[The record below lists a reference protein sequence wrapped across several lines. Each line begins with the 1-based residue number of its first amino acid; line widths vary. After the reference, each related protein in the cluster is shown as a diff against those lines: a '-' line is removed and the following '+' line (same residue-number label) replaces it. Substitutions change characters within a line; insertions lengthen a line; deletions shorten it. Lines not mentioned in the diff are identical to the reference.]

1 MTPTPLIFTYWKHLI
16 ESFCKVTWQI
26 CFWKLIDIDA
36 EMYVCVCLCL
46 CVGLS
51 VGMRHWVW
59 VCVCVCSC
67 TMTTIQIPLYCFH
80 LKTCRM
86 FPSQRL
92 SLHYYSLSLSLSFP
106 PPLFLSFP
114 KRNIGA
120 LIRHF
125 ISHSVISCHVN
136 WTKHDRSRNEWSPF
150 LERGSVQKGLMVSD
164 KIFCFEQKED
174 SFFCVPIVTNTT
186 NDPFDS

>member
-59 VCVCVCSC
+59 VCVCVCVHVPWLRYKYPSIASTLRLAEC
-67 TMTTIQIPLYCFH
+67 SLLNVYLFTITL
-80 LKTCRM
+80 
-86 FPSQRL
+86 
-92 SLHYYSLSLSLSFP
+92 SLSLSLLPSPTISIVSQEKHWSTHSSLHFTFRN
-106 PPLFLSFP
+106 FLSCKLNQTWQITKWMKPFFGEG
-114 KRNIGA
+114 IG
-120 LIRHF
+120 
-125 ISHSVISCHVN
+125 SEGVDGV
-136 WTKHDRSRNEWSPF
+136 
-150 LERGSVQKGLMVSD
+150 G
-164 KIFCFEQKED
+164 
-174 SFFCVPIVTNTT
+174 
-186 NDPFDS
+186 